1 MSLSAQ
7 RIVIAIAIL
16 MALWYIGGTWYNRRR
31 GIRTLTWLRGG
42 LQKLGG
48 RLEMAWIGSA
58 ASGARAVV
66 SKANPPF
73 RQVEAIFLLESREVL
88 PIWLFN
94 RLRGRR
100 DELIIKAQLRS
111 PRQGEIEVVPAGS
124 RLERSLRREE
134 QAPWEWEEGP
144 HGLRIARRGSQG
156 KALGQAVG
164 AFLQDYGPSL
174 YRLSWRRSKPHL
186 LLHIRLS
193 ELTARPADEFFN
205 DLRTIFVSPR
215 QGNP

>member
-1 MSLSAQ
+1 Q
-7 RIVIAIAIL
+7 RIIIAIAIL
-16 MALWYIGGTWYNRRR
+16 MALWYVGGTWYNRRR
-31 GIRTLTWLRGG
+31 GIRTLTWLREG
-42 LQKLGG
+42 LQRLGG

-73 RQVEAIFLLESREVL
+73 RQLEAIFLLESREIL
-88 PIWLFN
+88 PLWVIN

-111 PRQGEIEVVPAGS
+111 PRRGEIEVVPAGS
-124 RLERSLRREE
+124 RLERSLRRDE

-144 HGLRIARRGSQG
+144 YGLRIARRGLQG

-164 AFLQDYGPSL
+164 AFLQDYGAAL

-186 LLHIRLS
+186 LLHLRLS
-193 ELTARPADEFFN
+193 GLIERPASDLFN
-205 DLRTIFVSPR
+205 ALRTIFTHPR
-215 QGNP
+215 QGSP